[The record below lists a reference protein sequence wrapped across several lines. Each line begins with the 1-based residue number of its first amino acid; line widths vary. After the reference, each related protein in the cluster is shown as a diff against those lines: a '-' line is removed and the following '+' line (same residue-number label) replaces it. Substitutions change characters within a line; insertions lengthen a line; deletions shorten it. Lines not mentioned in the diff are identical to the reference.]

1 MKEKTPS
8 AFLLHHEFE
17 GIFLRLNMEQRG
29 ALITAI
35 FEYAVRGNEP
45 KDLPDTV
52 AMAFYI
58 IKIALDKE
66 SAAYRERC
74 RIAIENGKKGGRPRA
89 NTVSEKTDGF
99 SENQQ
104 KHNNNNNN
112 KYNNNNIN
120 NNINNNNY
128 KGEDIGESE
137 YAAFCF
143 ESVPPTDS
151 APLPDSVTGSVT
163 SSAPCSADIQTEEE
177 DLFAL
182 GVPRAYVEERR
193 ERAHAYARLHG
204 GRVSDIL
211 LGWWREDQGKKKS
224 YRRSAPIS
232 ENKSYDLEEFFQAAV
247 ARSYESLAGT

>member
-8 AFLLHHEFE
+8 AFLLHHDFE
-17 GIFLRLNMEQRG
+17 GIFLRLKMEQRG

-35 FEYAVRGNEP
+35 FEYTVRGYEP
-45 KDLPDTV
+45 KDLSDTV

-112 KYNNNNIN
+112 KYNN
-120 NNINNNNY
+120 INNNNY

-137 YAAFCF
+137 STAFCF

-151 APLPDSVTGSVT
+151 AP
-163 SSAPCSADIQTEEE
+163 CSADIQTEEQ

-182 GVPRAYVEERR
+182 GVPREYVEERR
-193 ERAHAYARLHG
+193 ERAHAYAELHG
-204 GRVSDIL
+204 KRAEDVL
-211 LGWWREDQGKKKS
+211 LAWWQEDQKKHIHKK
-224 YRRSAPIS
+224 RAPPNP
-232 ENKSYDLEEFFQAAV
+232 NKSYDLEDFFEAAL
-247 ARSYESLAGT
+247 ARSYESLGGA

>member
-8 AFLLHHEFE
+8 AFLLHHDFE

-35 FEYAVRGNEP
+35 FEYAVRGYEP
-45 KDLPDTV
+45 KDLSDTV

-112 KYNNNNIN
+112 KYNNNN

-137 YAAFCF
+137 YTAFCF
-143 ESVPPTDS
+143 ESVSP
-151 APLPDSVTGSVT
+151 T
-163 SSAPCSADIQTEEE
+163 SSALCSAEIQTEEQ

-182 GVPRAYVEERR
+182 GVPREYVEERR
-193 ERAHAYARLHG
+193 ERAHAYAELHG
-204 GRVSDIL
+204 KRAEDVL
-211 LGWWREDQGKKKS
+211 LAWWQEDQKKCTHKK
-224 YRRSAPIS
+224 RAPPNP
-232 ENKSYDLEEFFQAAV
+232 NKSYDLEDFFEAAL
-247 ARSYESLAGT
+247 ARSYESLAEA